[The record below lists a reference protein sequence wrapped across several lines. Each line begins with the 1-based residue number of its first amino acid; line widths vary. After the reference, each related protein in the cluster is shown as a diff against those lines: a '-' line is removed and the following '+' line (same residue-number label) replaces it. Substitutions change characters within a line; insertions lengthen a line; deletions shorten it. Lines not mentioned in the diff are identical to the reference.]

1 MKIMTII
8 LGIILIFGVAYFQ
21 SILSS
26 KSNKFLG
33 LIFPLITFIGSIIL
47 AFMTISII
55 NFSFTDIFRFI
66 FIFIMFNIP
75 SIVLLVIYYLGRKE
89 IERNKELDKM
99 NLQDLE

>member
-1 MKIMTII
+1 MTII

-26 KSNKFLG
+26 KSNKYLG
-33 LIFPLITFIGSIIL
+33 LIFPLITFIGSIVL

-55 NFSFTDIFRFI
+55 NFSFIDIFSLSLT
-66 FIFIMFNIP
+66 FIMINIP

-89 IERNKELDKM
+89 IVRNKELDKM
-99 NLQDLE
+99 NLLDLK

>member
-1 MKIMTII
+1 MTII

-26 KSNKFLG
+26 KSNKLLG
-33 LIFPLITFIGSIIL
+33 LIFPLITFIGSIVL

-55 NFSFTDIFRFI
+55 NFSFIDISR

-99 NLQDLE
+99 NLHDLK

>member
-66 FIFIMFNIP
+66 FIMFNIP